1 MEHIIYCETDLK
13 TLKAFR
19 QLKNRLL
26 VIETVQAV
34 IDGLDGAMDVIRV
47 DVKDDGRVL
56 VFSPFAVCIID
67 EQNVL
72 VIEKEELRK
81 IYLSLYSI

>member
-1 MEHIIYCETDLK
+1 MEHIIYRETDLK
-13 TLKAFR
+13 TFEAFR

-34 IDGLDGAMDVIRV
+34 IDGLDGAVDVIRAN
-47 DVKDDGRVL
+47 VKDDGRVM
-56 VFSPFAVCIID
+56 VFSPYAVCIID
-67 EQNVL
+67 EQNVM
-72 VIEKEELRK
+72 VIEKEEVRQ

>member
-1 MEHIIYCETDLK
+1 MEHIIYRETDLK
-13 TLKAFR
+13 TFEAFR
-19 QLKNRLL
+19 QLKNKLL

-34 IDGLDGAMDVIRV
+34 IDGLDGAVDVIRV
-47 DVKDDGRVL
+47 NVKDDGRVV

-67 EQNVL
+67 EQNVM
-72 VIEKEELRK
+72 VIEKEEVRQ